1 MQKIGTVF
9 VLVLS
14 LVAMPAF
21 AAETPSAADLQ
32 QIQRCLEQAEKSDR
46 SGMACAGAI
55 ADPCIAKTENGK
67 HGDPKLCA
75 KRELAVWTNLLGA
88 AVAKVAKGGF
98 AEVTAAI
105 RKAQQTWMASR
116 EQVCRAFDHVD
127 PGMAPGGSDYCRI
140 LETAGRTLGLRQLG
154 AAFAEH

>member
-1 MQKIGTVF
+1 MHKIGAIF
-9 VLVLS
+9 ALVLS
-14 LVAMPAF
+14 LVATSAF

-32 QIQRCLEQAEKSDR
+32 QIQRCLEQAEKSDN
-46 SGMACAGAI
+46 SGMACAGVI
-55 ADPCIAKTENGK
+55 ADPCIAKTENGR

-75 KRELAVWTNLLGA
+75 KRELAVWNNLLAA

-98 AEVTAAI
+98 AQVTAAI

-116 EQVCRAFDHVD
+116 EQVCSAFDHVD

-140 LETAGRTLGLRQLG
+140 LETAGRTLALRTLG
-154 AAFAEH
+154 TAFAEH